1 MLGQDSIPSVLG
13 PMSNSLSGV
22 KAFMKAVIDLKP
34 WTKDPLAVRKSWDE
48 NSYLLKEHGDGKD
61 LCFAIIWN
69 NGIIDPTPP
78 IRRGLQH
85 AIDRLSGKNDI
96 QIVPISLP
104 DVKSHYQDLISYMAL
119 SGSDVSPPNPDRR
132 VITNSKSTI
141 TNSSGEQGS
150 QSSRHSRRL
159 AFYPCQEQLS
169 RASLN

>member
-78 IRRGLQH
+78 IRRGLE
-85 AIDRLSGKNDI
+85 ITK
-96 QIVPISLP
+96 
-104 DVKSHYQDLISYMAL
+104 KAL
-119 SGSDVSPPNPDRR
+119 EAKGHKGRTTFFEIRN
-132 VITNSKSTI
+132 
-141 TNSSGEQGS
+141 
-150 QSSRHSRRL
+150 
-159 AFYPCQEQLS
+159 
-169 RASLN
+169 